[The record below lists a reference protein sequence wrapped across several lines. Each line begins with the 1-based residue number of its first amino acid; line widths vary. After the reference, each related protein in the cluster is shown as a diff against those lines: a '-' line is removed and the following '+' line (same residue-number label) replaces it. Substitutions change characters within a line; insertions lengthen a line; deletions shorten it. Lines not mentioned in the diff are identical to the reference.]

1 MDWGLITARK
11 APVGYFDPMGLAKDM
26 LLCQHCET
34 CFLKRDDPSK
44 PPKTELQVGR
54 FLTTPPTMT
63 RPLREDGDVKTFRR
77 RRESELKNGR
87 VAMFAT
93 MGCSLAYGSM
103 KEFGWYETH
112 SGDCSC

>member
-1 MDWGLITARK
+1 
-11 APVGYFDPMGLAKDM
+11 
-26 LLCQHCET
+26 
-34 CFLKRDDPSK
+34 
-44 PPKTELQVGR
+44 
-54 FLTTPPTMT
+54 MT